1 MKLFKEERTKPKM
14 RYLIF
19 TDIHGNL
26 EAYLALLKFIQ
37 RKKIDYYLF
46 LGDLVGY
53 GASPNEIIQ
62 KIQGLKPI
70 SMIRGNHDKAV
81 CGLESIDTFNPIA
94 ASAIQWTK
102 MNLKKKNRDF
112 LYRLKKGPQI
122 INGQITICHGSPFDE
137 DYYIFGEFDAAEAF
151 RYIKTPISFFGHT
164 HFPYVYTE
172 KDNLIEGTFL
182 VGDSNEVR
190 IEKGVRYLINPG
202 SIGQPRDRNPRAS
215 CAIYNSKTKKVKFYR
230 FEYDIE
236 EAKRKIREKRL
247 PLALAE
253 RLSVGI

>member
-1 MKLFKEERTKPKM
+1 M

-26 EAYLALLKFIQ
+26 ESFLALLKFIE

-62 KIQGLKPI
+62 KIQTMKPI
-70 SMIRGNHDKAV
+70 SLIRGNHDKAV
-81 CGLESIDTFNPIA
+81 CGLDSIDTFNPIA
-94 ASAIQWTK
+94 ASAIYWTK
-102 MNLKKKNRDF
+102 QNLKKKNMDY
-112 LYRLKKGPQI
+112 LNRLKKGPTI
-122 INGQITICHGSPFDE
+122 IHDNITLCHGAPFDE

-151 RYIKTPISFFGHT
+151 KYIRTPLCFFGHT

-172 KDNLIEGTFL
+172 KDSFVEGTFL
-182 VGDSNEVR
+182 MGNSNEVKL
-190 IEKGVRYLINPG
+190 EKGVRYLINPG
-202 SIGQPRDRNPRAS
+202 SVGQPRDRNPRAS
-215 CAIYNSKTKKVKFYR
+215 CAIYDSDVRRIKFFR
-230 FEYDIE
+230 LDYDIE
-236 EAKRKIREKRL
+236 EAQKKIREEDL

-253 RLSVGI
+253 RLSLGI